1 MEKALELRILSGL
14 QAGARLRLTQGQYS
28 LGKAELCDII
38 VAGRGVESLAAELE
52 LSADKLYLIPVQSDC
67 GLSLDEQC
75 SEAVELNISQPFRL
89 GDLWLAVDA
98 ENAAWPEP
106 DSWLLSMLDD
116 DEAEEEYDDEDDSAA
131 DDEDEDEPSPGTP
144 NLRATPTTAAPK
156 TVVKA
161 APPASPR
168 RVVAYTALA
177 CTLIF
182 IFGTLSVFVL
192 KPESAISSTSL
203 LDYSNISV
211 KPAVR
216 AASSRLDSLIADMGY
231 TERLMVH
238 AGDDGPPTITGFL
251 PSEQE
256 LALLKARLQEAKFQ
270 AVVHINTDDMLKTRL
285 EAFLRERKQPWTVR
299 AVRNGTVIVAGA
311 DLTPEQ
317 AQSLAAEMRLAVG
330 PIRTV
335 ENGEKEA
342 REAYLALQRMLQM
355 EKFSGT
361 VNAMLDGVTLRLE
374 GKPDSADL
382 SKIEKLLLRFNR
394 QYGNSVELVANFPP
408 PTNHLPF
415 RIRQIV
421 AGPLPYVITDTDTRV
436 YEGGEYLGFRL
447 VSVRDRKLVFSGAHR
462 VELEW

>member
-38 VAGRGVESLAAELE
+38 IAGRGVESLAAELE
-52 LSADKLYLIPVQSDC
+52 LSGDKLYLIPVQSDC

-75 SEAVELNISQPFRL
+75 SEAVELEVSQPFRL

-106 DSWLLSMLDD
+106 DSWLLLSLDD
-116 DEAEEEYDDEDDSAA
+116 DEAEEEYDDDEDDSA
-131 DDEDEDEPSPGTP
+131 EDEDDYSPETP
-144 NLRATPTTAAPK
+144 NPRATPSAAPK
-156 TVVKA
+156 TVVEA
-161 APPASPR
+161 SSPASPR

-216 AASSRLDSLIADMGY
+216 AASSRLDSVIADMGY
-231 TERLMVH
+231 TDRLMVH

-270 AVVHINTDDMLKTRL
+270 AVVRVNTDDMLKTRL

-330 PIRTV
+330 PIRAV

-361 VNAMLDGVTLRLE
+361 VTPLLDGVTLRLE

-394 QYGNSVELVANFPP
+394 QYGSSVELVANFPS